1 MNRFTAVAVLI
12 AVSMVILTPVG
23 FAVNTPSVNTRIL
36 CSDGS
41 GSPVPPVPVLLTDG
55 SGSPVPPVPVLQAD
69 GSGSP
74 VPPVPVLFEDRG
86 NMVSLIDAS
95 ARG

>member
-12 AVSMVILTPVG
+12 AVSLTILTPVG
-23 FAVNTPSVNTRIL
+23 FAVNTPSVNTTTL
-36 CSDGS
+36 C
-41 GSPVPPVPVLLTDG
+41 TDG

-86 NMVSLIDAS
+86 DVVSLIDAS

>member
-12 AVSMVILTPVG
+12 AVSLTILTPVG
-23 FAVNTPSVNTRIL
+23 FAVNSPSVNTTTQ
-36 CSDGS
+36 C
-41 GSPVPPVPVLLTDG
+41 TDG
-55 SGSPVPPVPVLQAD
+55 SGSPVPPVPTLKAD

-86 NMVSLIDAS
+86 NVVSRIDAT
-95 ARG
+95 ARA

>member
-12 AVSMVILTPVG
+12 AVSLTILTPVG

-41 GSPVPPVPVLLTDG
+41 GSPVPPVPVLR
-55 SGSPVPPVPVLQAD
+55 AD

-74 VPPVPVLFEDRG
+74 VPPVPVLFEERG
-86 NMVSLIDAS
+86 NVASVIDAS